1 MPRRLCFVLL
11 TSAVVVGSLWALAGC
26 GSTTTTTTTA
36 PETTVAPATATITSS
51 TPATTATISGA
62 LSGEPIVIGGALAL
76 SGPVSP
82 YDLPP
87 LAFAELAVEDLNAA
101 GGVLGRPLQVVT
113 ADTKSDPA
121 QGPTAAL
128 EVLDKKAVAVI
139 VTSDFDFGSPAALT
153 AQSKGVI
160 AFSPGAASPKFG
172 VQGIGPLAYTMSTG
186 TPGEGFTIAEW
197 AKKDKGW
204 ESAYALLD
212 DGSEYERTTMQY
224 FKTRWAELG
233 GALAGE
239 DKFLNADP
247 SIASQITKMKSAPK
261 FDFIVISTHTPGGA
275 SAIRQIRAA
284 GITAPIIGPSS
295 MDGAYWLDAVPNLS
309 DFYVLAY
316 GSIYGDDPDPKFNEM
331 LARYEEKTGQK
342 VANGI
347 AFTGYSVI
355 QALAKAINTA
365 GSTDGAAVATV
376 IDQFKDE
383 PFLVGPTTYTPDLH
397 INVMRPWRIVQI
409 QNGKPS
415 YLATFQITEAP
426 KVTF

>member
-62 LSGEPIVIGGALAL
+62 LSGEPIVIGGARPKRPGL
-76 SGPVSP
+76 P

-233 GALAGE
+233 ARW
-239 DKFLNADP
+239 P
-247 SIASQITKMKSAPK
+247 VRT
-261 FDFIVISTHTPGGA
+261 
-275 SAIRQIRAA
+275 
-284 GITAPIIGPSS
+284 SS
-295 MDGAYWLDAVPNLS
+295 
-309 DFYVLAY
+309 
-316 GSIYGDDPDPKFNEM
+316 
-331 LARYEEKTGQK
+331 
-342 VANGI
+342 
-347 AFTGYSVI
+347 
-355 QALAKAINTA
+355 
-365 GSTDGAAVATV
+365 
-376 IDQFKDE
+376 
-383 PFLVGPTTYTPDLH
+383 
-397 INVMRPWRIVQI
+397 
-409 QNGKPS
+409 
-415 YLATFQITEAP
+415 
-426 KVTF
+426 